1 MLFRISL
8 RLAISIY
15 YKVLT
20 TANIA
25 NFPLSRKVLT
35 LNSENSSGN
44 GLYGRLF
51 NYYKCTH
58 ARGLAEKP
66 HTPPLLMPFSQ
77 FLACERPF
85 KPLFRTEIGA
95 FFPYCPKDPIAT
107 KEDMEKMVK
116 YIVEQGKNF
125 K

>member
-58 ARGLAEKP
+58 ARELAERP
-66 HTPPLLMPFSQ
+66 HTPPLRDDS
-77 FLACERPF
+77 
-85 KPLFRTEIGA
+85 
-95 FFPYCPKDPIAT
+95 
-107 KEDMEKMVK
+107 
-116 YIVEQGKNF
+116 
-125 K
+125 